1 MSDLSMEFFYDSL
14 GSPKWTVIVYVE
26 HVEQF
31 RVQGD
36 TWEGILEDL
45 TYSVPLHLRDQLSL
59 TW

>member
-1 MSDLSMEFFYDSL
+1 MADFSMEFFYDSL
-14 GSPKWTVIVYVE
+14 GSPKWTVIIYME
-26 HVEQF
+26 QVEQF